1 MSSPF
6 PGMDPFLEDV
16 GICPDLHNSLAAG
29 IRDALNQSLP
39 RGYFARLEARPEIG
53 FADGDGSDPR
63 TVIPDITV
71 LRPVTGPA
79 AAGAGSPAAVA
90 EHSGPT
96 RSRSYEI
103 DVRDDVFHHQYVEV
117 REAKGG
123 QKLVTLVEIV
133 SPTNKRPGRDRR
145 AYLKKQRE
153 VRAGDANTVEIDL
166 LRAGRRLLT
175 SRQLAEVIEGIEP
188 PKDYLVLVSRYWRRL
203 GGAAGFQLYP
213 FGVRD
218 PLPEVEI
225 PLREHEIERVM
236 MDLQAVFTRA
246 YDSGPYRRG
255 AVDYNAAPNPTLPA
269 DDAAWAD
276 KLLRRAG
283 ARGAA

>member
-16 GICPDLHNSLAAG
+16 GIFPDLHNSLAAG

-39 RGYFARLEARPEIG
+39 QGYFARLEARPEIG

-63 TVIPDITV
+63 TVIPDVTV
-71 LRPVTGPA
+71 LRPVIVPTAPPSGA
-79 AAGAGSPAAVA
+79 AAAVA
-90 EHSGPT
+90 EHSAPT
-96 RSRSYEI
+96 RARSYEV
-103 DVRDDVFHHQYVEV
+103 DVRDDVFRHQYVEV

-153 VRAGDANTVEIDL
+153 VRGGDANTVEIDL

-175 SRQLAEVIEGIEP
+175 SRQLAEVLGGIEP

-203 GGAAGFQLYP
+203 GGAVGFQLYP

-225 PLREHEIERVM
+225 PLREHEIEQCTL
-236 MDLQAVFTRA
+236 DLQAVFTRA
-246 YDSGPYRRG
+246 YDSGPYPRG
-255 AVDYNAAPNPTLPA
+255 AVDYDDMPVPPLAP
-269 DDAAWAD
+269 DDDAWAD
-276 KLLRRAG
+276 QLLRRGG

>member
-1 MSSPF
+1 MPSPF

-16 GICPDLHNSLAAG
+16 GIFPDLHNSLAAG

-53 FADGDGSDPR
+53 FADRDGSDPR
-63 TVIPDITV
+63 TVIPDVTV

-79 AAGAGSPAAVA
+79 AVESGSAAAVA
-90 EHSGPT
+90 EPSTPV
-96 RSRSYEI
+96 RARSYEVEI
-103 DVRDDVFHHQYVEV
+103 RDDVFDHQFVEV

-123 QKLVTLVEIV
+123 QKLVTLIEIV

-175 SRQLAEVIEGIEP
+175 SRQLAEVIDGIEP
-188 PKDYLVLVSRYWRRL
+188 PKDYLVVVSRYWRRL
-203 GGAAGFQLYP
+203 GGAVGFQLYP

-225 PLREHEIERVM
+225 PLREYEVEQVIL
-236 MDLQAVFTRA
+236 DLQAVFTRA

-255 AVDYNAAPNPTLPA
+255 AVDYNAAPTPPLPA

-276 KLLRRAG
+276 QLLRRAG